1 MREIVIISGKG
12 GTGKTTVCAAFAHLA
27 ENKVICDLDVDAPDL
42 HILLEP
48 HKQRTEAFFSGL
60 AASIDPQKC
69 ARCGRCAESCP
80 MHLIRIENR
89 KAVMT
94 SRGCISCFCCQ
105 EMCPAH
111 AIEARPRR
119 LFS

>member
-1 MREIVIISGKG
+1 MQEPAALAGDVLVPADPPFRLPDAILGKERFLSGNG
-12 GTGKTTVCAAFAHLA
+12 LFHRFFGRGRALPR
-27 ENKVICDLDVDAPDL
+27 VDA
-42 HILLEP
+42 
-48 HKQRTEAFFSGL
+48 AMCVG
-60 AASIDPQKC
+60 
-69 ARCGRCAESCP
+69 CGRCAESCP

-111 AIEARPRR
+111 AIEARPKG
-119 LFS
+119 LFFR